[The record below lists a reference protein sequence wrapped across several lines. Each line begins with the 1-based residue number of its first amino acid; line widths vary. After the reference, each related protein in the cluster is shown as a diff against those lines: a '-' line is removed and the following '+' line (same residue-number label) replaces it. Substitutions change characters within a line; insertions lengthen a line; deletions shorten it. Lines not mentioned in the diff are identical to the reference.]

1 MFTAKLMPCLV
12 VFEACGSAHYW
23 SREMEALGHESKLI
37 APQNGALSSNAKR
50 TMLLMP
56 KQL

>member
-1 MFTAKLMPCLV
+1 MFMAKLEPCLV

-23 SREMEALGHESKLI
+23 SRDMEALGHEPKLI
-37 APQNGALSSNAKR
+37 VPQNGALSLKVKT

-56 KQL
+56 KQF

>member
-1 MFTAKLMPCLV
+1 MAKLEPCLV

-23 SREMEALGHESKLI
+23 SRDMEALGHEPKLI
-37 APQNGALSSNAKR
+37 VPQNGALSLKVKT

-56 KQL
+56 KQF